1 MQNLAAKNNSNDP
14 TVLGA
19 SIGLY
24 EGKTC
29 AAATPPK
36 KTWQP
41 GGEVTI
47 MDQLAAGLG
56 AGNEY
61 LVAKALESRGVQKKI
76 TVSEEFSLYVNNT
89 KREAEAINYLP
100 HPTSNTNSSSVT
112 K

>member
-1 MQNLAAKNNSNDP
+1 M
-14 TVLGA
+14 
-19 SIGLY
+19 
-24 EGKTC
+24 
-29 AAATPPK
+29 
-36 KTWQP
+36 
-41 GGEVTI
+41 TI